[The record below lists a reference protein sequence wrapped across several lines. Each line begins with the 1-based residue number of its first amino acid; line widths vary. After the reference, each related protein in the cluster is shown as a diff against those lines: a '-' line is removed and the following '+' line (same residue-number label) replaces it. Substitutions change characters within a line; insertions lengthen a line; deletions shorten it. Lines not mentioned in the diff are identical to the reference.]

1 MSDSGTSD
9 DDITADDPLLTLA
22 ATLVDDTPLAPYSPP
37 SSDRGSPSSPMLLE
51 RKSALERRKRL
62 AARAALSEP
71 GMLEALLQPT
81 ALQSW
86 LPPSSPLKEIAEV
99 LREAAAEEEREDKG
113 AGGAADGFTSR
124 LPVAWQTAGLL
135 KGVIALLDAPQAVA
149 LLRTASAV
157 ATKRMVGDAACA
169 EAFALTPPSRRV
181 FQPKGRNASPK
192 YFAVGAG
199 KADNRSSPLSAGASS
214 FSPNRSGGGAGGGKR
229 EWKSPLLGD

>member
-113 AGGAADGFTSR
+113 PGGGADFTSR

-149 LLRTASAV
+149 LLRTAS
-157 ATKRMVGDAACA
+157 
-169 EAFALTPPSRRV
+169 
-181 FQPKGRNASPK
+181 
-192 YFAVGAG
+192 
-199 KADNRSSPLSAGASS
+199 
-214 FSPNRSGGGAGGGKR
+214 GAGGGKR